1 MSQSEL
7 VRIPAGHGKAVRLNA
22 GEMVKLIN
30 THGTQVVDCWALN
43 AYDLY
48 EFMSMESTR
57 ATNARLN
64 PLLGDTFV
72 TNQRRSIIT
81 LVEDTT
87 SGIHDTFMAACD
99 RYRYKLLGVEGYH
112 RNCQDNLI
120 EGLQEIGVTLP
131 FKIAGSWNIFM
142 NIPVL
147 EDRNSVDFLPTQC
160 ESGQFVVLQA
170 EMDLLRC
177 VFGLSS
183 GHPADS
189 WGRGCTSQGLSLSSA
204 ISAVDRGL
212 EV

>member
-7 VRIPAGHGKAVRLNA
+7 VRIPAGHGRAVRLDA
-22 GEMVKLIN
+22 GQKVKLIN

-43 AYDLY
+43 AYDLR

-57 ATNARLN
+57 ATNVRLN

-72 TNQRRSIIT
+72 TNERRSIIT
-81 LVEDTT
+81 LVDDTT
-87 SGIHDTFMAACD
+87 PGIHDTFMAACD

-147 EDRNSVDFLPTQC
+147 DDRNSVDFLPTHC
-160 ESGQFVVLQA
+160 EPGQFVVLQA
-170 EMDLLRC
+170 EMDC
-177 VFGLSS
+177 YVAF
-183 GHPADS
+183 
-189 WGRGCTSQGLSLSSA
+189 SA
-204 ISAVDRGL
+204 CPQDILPINGEGGAPPEDCHFQV
-212 EV
+212 V